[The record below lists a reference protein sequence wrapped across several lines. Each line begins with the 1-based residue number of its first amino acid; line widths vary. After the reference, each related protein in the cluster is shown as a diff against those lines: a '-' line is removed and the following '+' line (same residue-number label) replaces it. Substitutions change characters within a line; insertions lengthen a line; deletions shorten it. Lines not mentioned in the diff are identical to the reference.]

1 MATLADAKKITD
13 EWVAGQLQEY
23 ANTVLEVDAKDID
36 LYTMEENVYNRNKET
51 NEWVKNGEVVPYNR
65 CAGIN
70 TLAGATCD
78 QYVNECLADGSNIE
92 TCKRFLQLPTFW
104 RNTKEEVEAMHPE
117 LATATLSKLGFQHVK
132 NQYGIVVVEPLESWY
147 KRLVESGLPK
157 VEVQA
162 IATNSNLNGFLSL
175 LIEKVN
181 NNPIILNPEKTNNFK
196 ESERQRMLKIEDA
209 KNKKFVSNYNRQ
221 INTVLQNSA
230 FRLSTVNSWYVPFL
244 NPSPFALTRILPTG
258 IQIGGGS
265 PLVHE
270 IYKRKNGPL
279 MEDLVKSLKSSV
291 NLTPDATTTLNTL
304 LASYKSSEENLF
316 KVIAFLDKYIQLYQQ
331 HGDNGA
337 SLSLN
342 KIDSLVKAY
351 ESKNTKV
358 TTKQDAL
365 VKMISQLVNQ

>member
-1 MATLADAKKITD
+1 MATLADGKKISD

-23 ANTVLEVDAKDID
+23 YANTEVGAKDID
-36 LYTMEENVYNRNKET
+36 LYTMEENVYNLDKET
-51 NEWVKNGEVVPYNR
+51 KVWIKNGEVVKYDQ

-70 TLAGATCD
+70 PQEGATCAD
-78 QYVNECLADGSNIE
+78 YIDKCLAGSNIE
-92 TCKRFLQLPTFW
+92 TCKRFLLIPTFW
-104 RNTKEEVEAMHPE
+104 KNTKAEVEAMHPV
-117 LATATLSKLGFQHVK
+117 LATATLSKLRFQHIK
-132 NQYGIVVVEPLESWY
+132 NQYGIVVVETLESWY
-147 KRLVESGLPK
+147 KRLVESGLSK
-157 VEVQA
+157 EDVQS

-181 NNPIILNPEKTNNFK
+181 NNPIILNPEKNNNF
-196 ESERQRMLKIEDA
+196 EECERQKILKIEEA

-265 PLVHE
+265 QLVHE

-291 NLTPDATTTLNTL
+291 KLTPDATITLNTL

-331 HGDNGA
+331 YGDNGA

-365 VKMISQLVNQ
+365 VKMIIQLVNQ